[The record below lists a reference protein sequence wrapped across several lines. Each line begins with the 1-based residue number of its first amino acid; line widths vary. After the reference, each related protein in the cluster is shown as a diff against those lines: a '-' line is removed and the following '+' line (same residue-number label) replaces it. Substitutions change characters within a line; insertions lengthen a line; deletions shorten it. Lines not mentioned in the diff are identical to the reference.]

1 MAFHALTIGTSAL
14 RSAQYGL
21 QVTGQNLG
29 NVDTPG
35 YSRQRVVQTGVAYGK
50 GPGGIQLGSGVSVD
64 SVARIYSSQ
73 AEKQLRKSTS
83 SYSNSAEMSSCYTN
97 LQSVFMELSGV
108 ALSDDMTGFWE
119 SLTKMSTSI
128 ETKSLRTTVL
138 EKARALTDHFNS
150 LNQNLTGY
158 QKSYDS
164 EVASAVTDINGLLRD
179 IADLNAA
186 IVSGESGG
194 LAPSQANDLRDTRGE
209 KLRALSEYIDVD
221 VTEEKNGAAVVSIA
235 GRLMVYHDQIY
246 ELTVKKEEVNGMM
259 VSVPAFASDKYP
271 VKDPGGKLG
280 ADMKIRDEVIP
291 SYLDELDN
299 LAAVYTWEFNRA
311 YSQTRGEASFD
322 SLTAKN
328 GPVDPSVTLD
338 KLQYKADYPAGTFTI
353 ENGILQVLVENRNT
367 GEVKTISMEID
378 VDGRPGPSSEPDMI
392 LWDPEN
398 PEASNSFVNR
408 LQAEMNKV
416 APGVFTVNID
426 NEFRVSIDSTS
437 ADYGFAFGK
446 DESGILAAL
455 GLNVFFT
462 GHDASD
468 IGINEDL
475 RKTPDLIGHGY
486 SSAPGDSDGLMN
498 VIAVLDQPLKRLG
511 NQTQEDYYHGI
522 TGRLGTEAQRG
533 KNQYSLDYD
542 LYNRAFI
549 QRESV
554 SGVNEDEEV
563 VKLITY
569 QRAYQSAARY
579 ISVVNEFYDA
589 LINM

>member
-35 YSRQRVVQTGVAYGK
+35 YSRQRVVQSGVAYGK

-64 SVARIYSSQ
+64 SVSRVYSAQ

-83 SYSNSAEMSSCYTN
+83 AYSNSAEMASCYTN

-108 ALSDDMTGFWE
+108 ALSDDITGFWE

-128 ETKSLRTTVL
+128 ETKSIRTTVL
-138 EKARALTDHFNS
+138 DKGRALTDHFNT
-150 LNQNLTGY
+150 LNRNLTDY
-158 QKSYDS
+158 QKSYDG
-164 EVASAVTDINGLLRD
+164 EVAGSVDQINSLLNQ

-194 LAPSQANDLRDTRGE
+194 LAPSQANDLRDTRGD
-209 KLRALSEYIDVD
+209 KLRELAEFIDVD

-235 GRLMVYHDQIY
+235 GRLMVYHDQVN
-246 ELTVKKEEVNGMM
+246 ELTAKKEEVNGMM

-271 VKDPGGKLG
+271 LKNPGGKLG

-291 SYLDELDN
+291 SYLEEIDD

-328 GPVDPSVTLD
+328 GPVNPAVTLD
-338 KLQYKADYPAGTFTI
+338 KLQYKSDYPEGTFQIT
-353 ENGILQVLVENRNT
+353 NGRLEILVENRNT
-367 GEVKTISMEID
+367 GEIKTVPLEID
-378 VDGRPGPSSEPDMI
+378 LDGRESPSGEPDMI

-398 PEASNSFVNR
+398 PEASNSFINR
-408 LQAEMNKV
+408 LQSELNKSY
-416 APGVFTVNID
+416 PGVFEVSID
-426 NEFRVSIDSTS
+426 NENRVSLESNS
-437 ADYGFAFGK
+437 SDYGFAFGK

-455 GLNVFFT
+455 GMNVFFT
-462 GHDASD
+462 GHNASD
-468 IGINEDL
+468 IGVNDDL

-486 SSAPGDSDGLMN
+486 TSAAGDTDGLMD
-498 VIAVLDQPLKRLG
+498 VLAVLEQPLERLG
-511 NQTQEDYYHGI
+511 NQSQDEFYTGI

-542 LYNRAFI
+542 LYNRAFV

>member
-29 NVDTPG
+29 NVDTAG
-35 YSRQRVVQTGVAYGK
+35 YSRQRVVQSGVAYGH
-50 GPGGIQLGSGVSVD
+50 GVGGILLGSGVSVD
-64 SVARIYSSQ
+64 SISRVYSSQ
-73 AEKQLRKSTS
+73 AEKQLRNATS
-83 SYSNSAEMSSCYTN
+83 AYSNSSEMASCYTN

-119 SLTKMSTSI
+119 SLSKMSTSI
-128 ETKSLRTTVL
+128 ETKSIRTTVL
-138 EKARALTDHFNS
+138 EQARALTDHFNK
-150 LNQNLTGY
+150 LDENLTYY
-158 QKSYDS
+158 QKSYDG
-164 EVASAVTDINGLLRD
+164 EVAGAVTKINGLLND
-179 IADLNAA
+179 IAGLNSA

-209 KLRALSEYIDVD
+209 KLRELAEYIDVD
-221 VTEEKNGAAVVSIA
+221 VTDEKNGAVVVSIA
-235 GRLMVYHDQIY
+235 GRLMVYHDQVN
-246 ELTVKKEEVNGMM
+246 ELTAKKEEVNGTM

-271 VKDPGGKLG
+271 VKNPGGKLG

-291 SYLDELDN
+291 SYLEDLDD

-322 SLTAKN
+322 SLQAKN

-338 KLQYKADYPAGTFTI
+338 KLEYKADYPEGTFTI
-353 ENGILQVLVENRNT
+353 KNGMLEVMVENRNT
-367 GEVKTISMEID
+367 GKIQTIQMEID
-378 VDGRPGPSSEPDMI
+378 VDGRPSPSGEPDMI

-398 PEASNSFVNR
+398 PEASNSFINR
-408 LQAEMNKV
+408 LQSELNKK
-416 APGVFTVNID
+416 APGVFNVSID

-455 GLNVFFT
+455 GMNVFFT
-462 GHDASD
+462 GHNASD

-486 SSAPGDSDGLMN
+486 TSAAGDSDGLMDI
-498 VIAVLDQPLKRLG
+498 IAVLEEPLARLG
-511 NQTQEDYYHGI
+511 NQSQEDFYYGI
-522 TGRLGTEAQRG
+522 TGRLGTEAQRS
-533 KNQYSLDYD
+533 KAQYNLDYD
-542 LYNRAFI
+542 LYNRAFV

-579 ISVVNEFYDA
+579 ITVVNEFYDA